1 MTKVLVC
8 VLGLLTCL
16 SSATSAPANE
26 FTPLIGFDQQL
37 FPSFIISTAT
47 MKPAPIA
54 EEDGATKD
62 PAAVITL
69 GDRKGL
75 LGIQMKSPGKN
86 TSVKVT
92 ISCDDVMED
101 STFVGKFPE
110 KGLEYAIYPTVRYR
124 YTKLAEVTQATP
136 VSMTF
141 KVQVG
146 SSRATEQTATV
157 MLRPIND
164 CPYLVIE
171 GDTLLNTSLTFAA
184 YVNEQHPYLD
194 KLLREALDIG
204 VVDSYTGYQSGS
216 EQEVIR
222 QVYSIWDALVTRD
235 VRYSNITA
243 TSGEAQSVFSQ
254 HVRLL
259 DQSLNNSQA
268 NCVDGAVLI
277 ASALRKIGIEP
288 ILVLIPGHCYLGFYL
303 DDKREKLFGL
313 ETTLLGKWYEE
324 GEEYDTLEGLAEA
337 VTEDYQDEYS
347 WPSFCSA
354 IAAGTKSLNEHGE
367 KFADKSESRY
377 MLIDISMARRLG
389 ILPIAYRGKEKFVS
403 NGLADAD
410 TDEMEAEEGESDEE
424 SEEMTDEESADESE
438 DDSEEDD
445 SDDEESD
452 EDEETSA
459 DEDDASEDEDEDEE

>member
-1 MTKVLVC
+1 MTRVLVGILVVISC
-8 VLGLLTCL
+8 LTYP
-16 SSATSAPANE
+16 SASPADT

-47 MKPAPIA
+47 MKPTPVA
-54 EEDGATKD
+54 EDSDATND
-62 PAAVITL
+62 PAAVVTL
-69 GDRKGL
+69 GDKKGL
-75 LGIQMKSPGKN
+75 LGIQLRSPGKN
-86 TSVKVT
+86 TSIKVT
-92 ISCDDVMED
+92 ISCDDVMEP

-110 KGLEYAIYPTVRYR
+110 KGIEYAVYPTVRYR

-146 SSRATEQTATV
+146 SNRPTEQTATV

-164 CPYLVIE
+164 CPYLVVE
-171 GDTLLNTSLTFAA
+171 GETILNTSLTFAA

-204 VVDSYTGYQSGS
+204 VVDSYTGYQSGD

-288 ILVLIPGHCYLGFYL
+288 ILVLVPGHCYLGFYL
-303 DDKREKLFGL
+303 DEKREKLLGL
-313 ETTLLGKWYEE
+313 ETTLLGKWYKE
-324 GEEYDTLEGLAEA
+324 GEEFETLEGLDEA

-354 IAAGTKSLNEHGE
+354 LATGTGSLNEHGE
-367 KFADKSESRY
+367 KFADKSETSY
-377 MLIDISMARRLG
+377 MLIDISVARQLG
-389 ILPIAYRGKEKFVS
+389 ILPIAFRGKEKFVT

-410 TDEMEAEEGESDEE
+410 SAEMDSEESEEE
-424 SEEMTDEESADESE
+424 SEEMMEQESTDEEADSEEESDDESDE
-438 DDSEEDD
+438 EDSEEDEGD
-445 SDDEESD
+445 
-452 EDEETSA
+452 SA
-459 DEDDASEDEDEDEE
+459 DEE